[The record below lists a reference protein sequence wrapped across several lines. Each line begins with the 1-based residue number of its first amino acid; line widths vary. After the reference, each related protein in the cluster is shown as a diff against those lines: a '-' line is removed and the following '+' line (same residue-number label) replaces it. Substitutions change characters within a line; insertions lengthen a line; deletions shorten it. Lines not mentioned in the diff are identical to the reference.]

1 MRPLKNTSG
10 ATAALEAH
18 EHMKTRIITAAIL
31 VPLLL
36 IILLILPK
44 LITAILFGLLAAIA
58 VYELLMGTGYIKQFR
73 LVAYGMVMA
82 FLASLWSGFG
92 AGHVWAVLGIVLFA
106 CVLFAEMMLS
116 HIKLRFEKICICFVA
131 GILIPYLF
139 TALVRIHA
147 DDTTGRYFILIP
159 FILAFLSD
167 SGAYFA
173 GCYLGKHKLA
183 PAISPKK
190 TIEGAI
196 GGVLAAVAFMLLY
209 TLILQLA
216 FDFKVNYG
224 FALIYG
230 VVGSVASVFGDLCFS
245 VIKRQTGIKDYGN
258 LIPGHGGVL
267 DRFDSMIIVA
277 PVMEAMLILIPL
289 AVK

>member
-82 FLASLWSGFG
+82 FLVSLWSGFG

-131 GILIPYLF
+131 ALLIPYLF

-224 FALIYG
+224 FALLYG

-277 PVMEAMLILIPL
+277 PVTEAMLILIPL

>member
-131 GILIPYLF
+131 ALLIPYLF

-277 PVMEAMLILIPL
+277 PVTEAMLILIPL

>member
-82 FLASLWSGFG
+82 FLASLWSGLG
-92 AGHVWAVLGIVLFA
+92 AGHVWAVIGIVLFA

-131 GILIPYLF
+131 ALLIPYLF

-224 FALIYG
+224 FALLYG

-267 DRFDSMIIVA
+267 DRFDSMMIVA
-277 PVMEAMLILIPL
+277 PVTEAMLILIPL

>member
-1 MRPLKNTSG
+1 MRPLKNTSD
-10 ATAALEAH
+10 AIVALEAH
-18 EHMKTRIITAAIL
+18 EHMKTRVITAAIL

-36 IILLILPK
+36 IVLLFLPK
-44 LITAILFGLLAAIA
+44 FITAILFGLLAAVA

-73 LVAYGMVMA
+73 LAAYGMVIA
-82 FLASLWSGFG
+82 FAASLWSCFG
-92 AGHVWAVLGIVLFA
+92 ASRVWAVVGVVLFA
-106 CVLFAEMMLS
+106 SVLFAEMMIS

-131 GILIPYLF
+131 SLLIPFLF
-139 TALVRIHA
+139 TAIVRIYA
-147 DDTTGRYFILIP
+147 DDVTGRFFVLIP

-190 TIEGAI
+190 TVEGAV
-196 GGVLAAVAFMLLY
+196 GGVLAAVIGMLLFS
-209 TLILQLA
+209 LILDLA
-216 FDFKVNYG
+216 FSFTVRYG
-224 FALIYG
+224 YALIYG
-230 VVGSVASVFGDLCFS
+230 VVGSAVSVFGDLCFS

-267 DRFDSMIIVA
+267 DRFDSMVIVA
-277 PVMEAMLILIPL
+277 PVTEAMLILIPL